1 MELWLGKWTGVYQR
15 DMTTWLRFYTPEGEL
30 VLTADEAATRRA
42 ATAEENAAAEA
53 VARRAAEENAA
64 AEASARRAAEENAV
78 AEAVARRAAE
88 ENAAAEA
95 AARRAAE
102 EEVERLRTEL
112 VRLRGPDKV

>member
-53 VARRAAEENAA
+53 VARRAAEE
-64 AEASARRAAEENAV
+64 
-78 AEAVARRAAE
+78 
-88 ENAAAEA
+88 
-95 AARRAAE
+95 
-102 EEVERLRTEL
+102 EVERLRAEL
-112 VRLRGPDKV
+112 ARLRGPDNA